1 MVEIIQSI
9 DALIEKSKI
18 IQSKRRQAKVKLY
31 CEGLKAKLEQVS
43 FALSSVDGF
52 SQRSDET
59 VSTTE
64 KNAPSIAIQVA
75 FYCDAFW
82 TFLYSS
88 LDVLSQIVNQ
98 TMALGLKEKDVSF
111 NQIKN
116 KLGGN
121 AYLNTEIYK
130 KITKC
135 YKSRAFK
142 NLENYRNCSIHRR
155 QIYIEEVCETKNIR
169 RTAGYNSTATTNNAT
184 IVVTRTLC
192 DNPLTQKPQIKQ
204 KRIIPAYM
212 AETQTNII
220 KSIKEIVKAI
230 EFKQ

>member
-1 MVEIIQSI
+1 MVEIIQAI
-9 DALIEKSKI
+9 NALIEKSKT
-18 IQSKRRQAKVKLY
+18 IQSKSRQAKVKLY

-43 FALSSVDGF
+43 FALSSVDSF
-52 SQRSDET
+52 SNRSDET

-64 KNAPSIAIQVA
+64 KNAPSIAMQVA
-75 FYCDAFW
+75 FYCDTFW

-98 TMALGLKEKDVSF
+98 AMALDLKEKDVSF

-121 AYLNTEIYK
+121 AYQNTEIYK
-130 KITKC
+130 YITEC
-135 YKSRAFK
+135 YKLRAFK
-142 NLENYRNCSIHRR
+142 NLENYRNCSTHRR
-155 QIYIEEVCETKNIR
+155 QIYIEEVCETKSIR
-169 RTAGYNSTATTNNAT
+169 RTAGYNPTATTNNTT

-192 DNPLTQKPQIKQ
+192 DDPLTQKPQIKK
-204 KRIIPAYM
+204 KRIIPQYM
-212 AETQTNII
+212 AETQNNII
-220 KSIKEIVKAI
+220 KAIKEIVKAI